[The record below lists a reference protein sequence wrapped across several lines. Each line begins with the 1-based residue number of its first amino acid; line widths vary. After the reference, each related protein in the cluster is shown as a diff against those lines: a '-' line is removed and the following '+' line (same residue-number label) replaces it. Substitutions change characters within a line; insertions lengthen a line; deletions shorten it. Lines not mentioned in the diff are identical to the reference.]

1 LYVALSY
8 PNSLLDLGPH
18 LHGMSEKFG
27 YTERLALDDLRPL
40 GETRVDVSPGDV
52 VVSPS
57 GERLVVSHYDLV
69 RAVAETFLEER
80 RASLIWFE
88 PAENLGHETASESR
102 LVVCVAPH
110 AVVFSRDERR
120 VFVACTGEDAL
131 AVVDLDDRAVLA
143 RVPVADSI
151 GRPGSPVHQP
161 YALLADPAVERLVV
175 TNLASKTVSL
185 FTVDELPERVWTTP
199 LLGSPYFPAW
209 LDDRRLLIP
218 LQSPSGA
225 AILDAESGELVL
237 EASYTAA
244 DCESPH
250 EAVVSSGGRLFLV
263 CEGDHVAAGAI
274 VELDPETL
282 AVHQRLEVGVY
293 PDRLLLLEP

>member
-1 LYVALSY
+1 MYVALSY

-18 LHGMSEKFG
+18 LHGMSDKFG

-40 GETRVDVSPGDV
+40 GEARVNTSPGDIALA
-52 VVSPS
+52 PS

-69 RAVAETFLEER
+69 RAFAETFLEER

-88 PAENLGHETASESR
+88 PAENLGHETATESR

-131 AVVDLDDRAVLA
+131 AVVDLDEREVLA

-151 GRPGSPVHQP
+151 GAPGSPVHEP
-161 YALLADPAVERLVV
+161 YALLADATVERLVI
-175 TNLASKTVSL
+175 TNLRSKTVSL
-185 FTVDELPERVWTTP
+185 FTVDELPERAWTTP
-199 LLGSPYFPAW
+199 LLGAPYFPAW
-209 LDDRRLLIP
+209 LDDQRLLVP

-225 AILDAESGELVL
+225 AILDAESGELVV

-244 DCESPH
+244 DCQSPH
-250 EAVVSSGGRLFLV
+250 EAVVSSDGRLFLV
-263 CEGDHVAAGAI
+263 CEGDHVAAGSI

-282 AVHQRLEVGVY
+282 AVQKRLDVGIY